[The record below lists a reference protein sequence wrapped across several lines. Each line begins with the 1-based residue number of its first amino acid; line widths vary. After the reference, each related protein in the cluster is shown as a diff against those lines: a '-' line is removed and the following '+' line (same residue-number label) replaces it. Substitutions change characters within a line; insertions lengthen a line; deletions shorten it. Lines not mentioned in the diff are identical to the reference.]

1 MRKEANPF
9 HPICMLRIAMARV
22 FLMKLKGKE
31 REGSI
36 NSTVVRSRVCTR
48 RIHDELNAKS
58 LSKPGVEGLSRTM
71 SQLRGLHGA
80 KIIRAGE

>member
-36 NSTVVRSRVCTR
+36 NSTVCTQQGVYTTHPRRVKREKSFETGGE
-48 RIHDELNAKS
+48 RIVPYNVA
-58 LSKPGVEGLSRTM
+58 
-71 SQLRGLHGA
+71 A
-80 KIIRAGE
+80 